1 MWMAIYDPSFSFAQ
15 MMAEGQL
22 YTAQIDA
29 NSHTV
34 VNIGLLYHTYV
45 NRTSSYGYGKHSER
59 DSKTCLLGNLTQVID
74 VKISTRQN
82 LDLVCDLT
90 KENWYLCH
98 LTIEMQIPS
107 FLRTSVR
114 EERRQDWTVSTS

>member
-34 VNIGLLYHTYV
+34 VNIGLVYYTYV

-59 DSKTCLLGNLTQVID
+59 DSKTCLLGKLTHVID